1 MKWYE
6 ENYYKLKDTLE
17 YTPEVKE
24 HRGFHRSD
32 IEEWFNQSQH
42 IMSDDDLIDLIDN
55 VLDFHTE
62 DYVSDNYSKDFEESE
77 HCNKYE
83 KDYEGFVIDY
93 DLWSDVFLDYSN
105 IVLSN

>member
-24 HRGFHRSD
+24 YRGFHRSD

-42 IMSDDDLIDLIDN
+42 IMSDDDLIDLIDS

-62 DYVSDNYSKDFEESE
+62 DYIIENCYEQFLGSE
-77 HCNKYE
+77 HCNEYE
-83 KDYEGFVIDY
+83 KDYEGYVIDRN
-93 DLWSDVFLDYSN
+93 LWNDVFLDYSN
-105 IVLSN
+105 IVLYN